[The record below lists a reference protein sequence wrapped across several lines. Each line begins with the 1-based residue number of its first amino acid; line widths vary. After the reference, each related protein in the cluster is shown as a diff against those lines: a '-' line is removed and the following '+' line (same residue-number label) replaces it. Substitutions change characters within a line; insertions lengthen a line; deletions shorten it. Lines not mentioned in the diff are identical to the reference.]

1 MGSINEAQLDQTT
14 GLAIVGSSTASP
26 AKYLSCRHLERGM
39 VFSPGRVITPCC
51 MNPATGLV
59 PELVPFNGKDFSV
72 DATLLARQRIIS
84 RHKAGDIAK
93 ECQRCPRLTEG
104 EWSDAEMGIYAID
117 EVTVAPFSSCNI
129 RCNYCYTVT
138 SPDQTSPLSKAP
150 RALPVFEELIERK
163 LLAPHATV
171 RFSGGEPTLS
181 AEFEP
186 LLTLLNNYGVRSI
199 VYTNATK
206 RSDAIIEALRRDQVE
221 LILGIDAATVGVY
234 KAIKKMN
241 YNEKVWRVVAE
252 YCAAM
257 KFDAVNRVWA
267 KFIFCLENYRE
278 AEHFVRRAEAAGAK
292 YVYYDFDTT
301 RVRSDALRN
310 GVGLPE
316 EVAHYV
322 AVLRYECMRRGIIVE
337 FAEAGLAWLTFD
349 RIARIENELG
359 QLERDHASGVRF
371 EGTFPRETEQLD
383 VLRLS
388 LIAAQAGL
396 IGFAPGQTDHA
407 ASRHS

>member
-1 MGSINEAQLDQTT
+1 MTSKTELEQTA
-14 GLAIVGSSTASP
+14 GLAIVATSTA
-26 AKYLSCRHLERGM
+26 ARTKYLSCRHLERGM
-39 VFSPGRVITPCC
+39 VFNPGRVITPCC

-59 PELVPFNGKDFSV
+59 PELVPFNGKDFSI
-72 DATLLARQRIIS
+72 DAMLRARERIVS
-84 RHKAGDIAK
+84 RHKAGDITK

-104 EWSDAEMGIYAID
+104 EWTVAEMGNYAID

-138 SPDQTSPLSKAP
+138 NPDQTSPLSKAP
-150 RALPVFEELIERK
+150 RVLPVFEELIERK

-181 AEFEP
+181 PEFEP

-206 RSDAIIEALRRDQVE
+206 RSEAIIEALKRDKVE

-241 YNEKVWRVVAE
+241 YNEKVWKVVAE

-257 KFDAVNRVWA
+257 RPDAVNRVWA

-278 AEHFVRRAEAAGAK
+278 AEHFVRRADAAGAK

-301 RVRSDALRN
+301 RVRSDDLRN

-322 AVLRYECMRRGIIVE
+322 AVLRYECMRRGIMVE
-337 FAEAGLAWLTFD
+337 FAEAGLAWLTAE
-349 RIARIENELG
+349 RVAHIERELG
-359 QLERDHASGVRF
+359 QLQRGQESRLAFEEAAPSGKK
-371 EGTFPRETEQLD
+371 QLD
-383 VLRLS
+383 VLKLS

-396 IGFAPGQTDHA
+396 IGFAPGSADHA
-407 ASRHS
+407 APRRS